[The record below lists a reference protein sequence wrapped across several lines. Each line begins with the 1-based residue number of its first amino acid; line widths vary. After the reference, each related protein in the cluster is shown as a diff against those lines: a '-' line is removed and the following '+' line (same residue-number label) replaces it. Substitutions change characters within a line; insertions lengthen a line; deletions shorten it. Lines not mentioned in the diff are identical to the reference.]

1 MAISCATSD
10 LAAGANCFM
19 GYGPVILKAIQIR
32 LACAFLNSEHV
43 DCTVESLLADANC
56 ILSGLSPGQMDA
68 VFTSLMCQLA
78 NAGGGGGSG
87 CVTCSS
93 TPPVAPPNIADC
105 PCAITFGIGDWV
117 GFYWVWDNGFTDTWV
132 QVPGGP

>member
-1 MAISCATSD
+1 MAVTVADLMVEASCFNCVTPGMWTIIE
-10 LAAGANCFM
+10 LA
-19 GYGPVILKAIQIR
+19 
-32 LACAFLNSEHV
+32 
-43 DCTVESLLADANC
+43 LLARIADGNSVSADVATLLAEGSC
-56 ILSGLSPGQMDA
+56 MACQAPGQQ
-68 VFTSLMCQLA
+68 QLLILA
-78 NAGGGGGSG
+78 LLKLIQEAGGGGGGSG

-132 QVPGGP
+132 QIPGGP